1 MRDWSIHM
9 YIDWPVWHICNM
21 SIEGDIQPEIPE
33 YFSVKISNYT
43 ITCIFPYPAPPP
55 LKWLLDR
62 SNKVDKWRR
71 PIQHE
76 WHNIDGP
83 WKLMTYFA
91 FSGFDYK
98 HVFYINRLYSLNL
111 ITLEIYR
118 RTFKVPSIKSSIA
131 QINNLM
137 AAKRSEFSLWVV
149 PWFKARGLLSW

>member
-1 MRDWSIHM
+1 MSDWSIHM
-9 YIDWPVWHICNM
+9 TYMQHVD
-21 SIEGDIQPEIPE
+21 GDIQPDERYQIPE
-33 YFSVKISNYT
+33 CFSVKISHYT
-43 ITCIFPYPAPPP
+43 IKCIFSLSSPHP

-62 SNKVDKWRR
+62 SNKVDKWRC

-76 WHNIDGP
+76 RHNIDGP

-98 HVFYINRLYSLNL
+98 HVFYINRLYSLNY
-111 ITLEIYR
+111 ITLEMHR

-137 AAKRSEFSLWVV
+137 AAKRSESSLWVV

>member
-1 MRDWSIHM
+1 MDWT
-9 YIDWPVWHICNM
+9 VWHICNM
-21 SIEGDIQPEIPE
+21 SIETS
-33 YFSVKISNYT
+33 SVTRDFKFLNAFQLRFR
-43 ITCIFPYPAPPP
+43 IFPYPVSPPP

-62 SNKVDKWRR
+62 SNKVDKWLR

-91 FSGFDYK
+91 FSGFYYK